1 VVPRSVTAA
10 LALPI
15 AASLDAPLP
24 VTAAAVV
31 CTGGHSAASH
41 QHFWWGTA
49 LCRLHSFHPARR
61 FLLSNCQLR
70 AAAMLG

>member
-1 VVPRSVTAA
+1 MVPRSVTAA

-31 CTGGHSAASH
+31 CTGRPDHSN
-41 QHFWWGTA
+41 
-49 LCRLHSFHPARR
+49 LHTVT
-61 FLLSNCQLR
+61 
-70 AAAMLG
+70 